1 MGNGVADDKLVYTYV
16 PAMIRYYLGED
27 PILQNVETMHLVDNA
42 VRKDALS
49 RRGEL
54 VFKRVDGSGGKGLVI
69 GPAATGAELD
79 ELALEVEADPRHWI
93 AQRVVALSTSPTWVD
108 NTMVRRHVDLRPFAV
123 NDGEDIWV
131 LPGGL
136 TRVALGEG
144 GLVVNSSQGGG
155 SKDTWVVG
163 GGISMPVL
171 PPRQVAPFQA
181 GPPMDVGPA
190 SDGEL
195 GVQQQQQQQG
205 QQQQQQ
211 RCPHAVTRAL
221 LSRVAESIFWVGRYV
236 ERAEGTARI
245 LDVSVYQALEQS
257 DVEGSLAARRLLA
270 VMGLPDSGT
279 ETLWQ
284 ATERLATD
292 PESRSSI
299 AGALAAARE
308 NTRAVRHVV
317 PVEFWEHINATWAE
331 LPLRWETGR
340 RAGPAFYLSF
350 VKTQCAGMMGLADT
364 MMSRDQTWLFF
375 TLGRCLERTD
385 VVARQL
391 ATVAFDEVFD
401 SGLVMLLRSCGGYE
415 PYLRLSQ
422 GVVEPGRVL
431 DFLLRDRLF
440 PRSAFASLTL
450 AEECL
455 DQINAGR
462 EGAWDDARGLVGLA
476 RAELEY
482 SAPATLSRGSGDPA
496 GAPAGLHLLG
506 ERRRDAALLRPGP
519 PDAVAAGG
527 WGRVSRTDGWRL
539 RVSHETRFDY
549 DAPARA
555 SYNELRLT
563 PRTELRQT
571 ALETRVVT
579 LPPAPQYSYLDY
591 WGTHVVAF
599 NVDRGHEVLVDHGE
613 LAGRHAA
620 FRRPRGLHVGGRRR
634 RHHDDGRP
642 PVAQPLH
649 GARARAVRDRAG
661 TARRSPARN
670 GATHHGHH
678 TRVVALRARRHL
690 GAHLGRR
697 GLHRRCGRL
706 SGLRALGLG
715 LHQVGRVALALRLGL
730 LPPGRR
736 RRHRRGDHG
745 GEPRLGGG
753 VDGTLVGLRPDE
765 RLPGGGAPRR
775 RRARARLRRRA
786 TGQGHLRRQRREHH
800 AGGGAHGEGPLSVAN
815 PD

>member
-1 MGNGVADDKLVYTYV
+1 MWCRRIFTGAEWSKVAAGLVQRVRALELFLSDVYGAARIVSDGLIPHEVITSSPGFVRAAYGYSPPNGVRIHVAGIDVIRDEDGEFRVLEDNLRSPSGVSYVLANRAAMARVLPELFWGQPIQMVTDYPARLINALRRAAPAAVQDPTVVVLTPGVHNSAFYEHALLARLMGVHLVEGRDLVCHGTDVFLRTTEGEVPVHVIYRRIDDEYLDPLQFRPESLVGCPGIVNAARAGRVTIANGLGNGVADDKLVYTYV

-49 RRGEL
+49 RRAEL

-108 NTMVRRHVDLRPFAV
+108 NTMMRRHVDLRPFAV

-181 GPPMDVGPA
+181 GPPMDARAG
-190 SDGEL
+190 L
-195 GVQQQQQQQG
+195 G
-205 QQQQQQ
+205 
-211 RCPHAVTRAL
+211 RRARRATTATAATAERSAMTRAL

-482 SAPATLSRGSGDPA
+482 SAPATLSRD
-496 GAPAGLHLLG
+496 
-506 ERRRDAALLRPGP
+506 
-519 PDAVAAGG
+519 
-527 WGRVSRTDGWRL
+527 
-539 RVSHETRFDY
+539 
-549 DAPARA
+549 
-555 SYNELRLT
+555 
-563 PRTELRQT
+563 
-571 ALETRVVT
+571 LETRLERLQASISSVSDAVT
-579 LPPAPQYSYLDY
+579 RRYFAQDLPMQ
-591 WGTHVVAF
+591 W
-599 NVDRGHEVLVDHGE
+599 R
-613 LAGRHAA
+613 
-620 FRRPRGLHVGGRRR
+620 
-634 RHHDDGRP
+634 
-642 PVAQPLH
+642 Q
-649 GARARAVRDRAG
+649 
-661 TARRSPARN
+661 
-670 GATHHGHH
+670 
-678 TRVVALRARRHL
+678 
-690 GAHLGRR
+690 
-697 GLHRRCGRL
+697 
-706 SGLRALGLG
+706 
-715 LHQVGRVALALRLGL
+715 
-730 LPPGRR
+730 
-736 RRHRRGDHG
+736 
-745 GEPRLGGG
+745 GGG
-753 VDGTLVGLRPDE
+753 
-765 RLPGGGAPRR
+765 GG
-775 RRARARLRRRA
+775 
-786 TGQGHLRRQRREHH
+786 
-800 AGGGAHGEGPLSVAN
+800 
-815 PD
+815 